1 MLAGRRA
8 KKNKKDPFSRFVRRA
23 RTSKEEKK
31 VPRRRNHLH
40 MRKKYAKIKTE
51 KEGTATAAYPLI
63 VCNFMKSR
71 SLLGIVGGSFF
82 WSKDD
87 VA

>member
-1 MLAGRRA
+1 MLAWRRA
-8 KKNKKDPFSRFVRRA
+8 KKNKKDPFVRRA

-31 VPRRRNHLH
+31 VPRRRNPLH
-40 MRKKYAKIKTE
+40 MRKKCARIETT